1 MQPKLMEFGLGGNV
15 PKFEEEQLKPL
26 TIGNKV
32 KLYGQSSGSKNNS
45 GLVNNAN
52 TNNINNGNNGNIGNN
67 GNNGYNAN
75 NANNANNTQD
85 SQMSL
90 QKFYNYYMNRIKN

>member
-32 KLYGQSSGSKNNS
+32 KLYGQSSGSKNNT
-45 GLVNNAN
+45 GLANNAIN
-52 TNNINNGNNGNIGNN
+52 ANNANNGNNGNN
-67 GNNGYNAN
+67 GN

>member
-1 MQPKLMEFGLGGNV
+1 MEFGLGGGNI

-26 TIGNKV
+26 TIGSVFSNKL
-32 KLYGQSSGSKNNS
+32 KISGQSTVNKNTN

-52 TNNINNGNNGNIGNN
+52 NF
-67 GNNGYNAN
+67 
-75 NANNANNTQD
+75 QD